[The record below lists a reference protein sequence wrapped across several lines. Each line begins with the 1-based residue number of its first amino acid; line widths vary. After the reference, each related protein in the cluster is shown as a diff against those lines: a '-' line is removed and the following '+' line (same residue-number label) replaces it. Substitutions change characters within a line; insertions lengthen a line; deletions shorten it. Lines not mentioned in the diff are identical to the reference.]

1 MLKNNKIGYSSTFQ
15 IIIGYYNRIFVI
27 SVVFSRMLFLLFLL
41 LVSLQK
47 DDFFQR
53 VHLYIWGVA
62 GHELSTLSIW
72 ARGFNSELIS
82 HSFFHR
88 WLNKYTIH
96 WQFMTTHELWNS
108 IIFVNSKTSL
118 VIAPLPTRECHFDA
132 LRTKIDMKLTPYV
145 TGSYVTE
152 KIMLWIIRFVNKKID
167 S

>member
-62 GHELSTLSIW
+62 GHKLSTLSI
-72 ARGFNSELIS
+72 
-82 HSFFHR
+82 
-88 WLNKYTIH
+88 
-96 WQFMTTHELWNS
+96 
-108 IIFVNSKTSL
+108 
-118 VIAPLPTRECHFDA
+118 
-132 LRTKIDMKLTPYV
+132 
-145 TGSYVTE
+145 
-152 KIMLWIIRFVNKKID
+152 
-167 S
+167 